1 MNETEQEKLLATPLG
16 FTEGV
21 LGLTCYPCIQKVL
34 LDLDAPGQVSVAAAN
49 GIGKSSRIG
58 APAAIWNAA
67 VHPGSLTI
75 VSAGVHRQVV
85 ELLQSI
91 HAYRSKFPRWEFL
104 TDTIR
109 TDRGSRIL
117 GFTCDRPEL
126 FEGFHSEH
134 LLIVLDEAK
143 SIDDGVYSAALRCQ
157 PERLLLLSSPGGR
170 AGFFFESF
178 HSRRKFF
185 KTHTITAFEASHI
198 SPKWIADTIEQF
210 GETHPYVRSAVYGE
224 FSELDSDVVIPLSFV
239 QNCLANPPAFVDGE
253 VKAFCDF
260 AGNAAENVLAIC
272 RGNRVEIAAAW
283 REGDTAH
290 SIGKFLNLFKE
301 HNLSVHQ
308 IHGDAD
314 GLGCVYLDMLAEN
327 GWPINRFHGGKPAS
341 NSEVYF
347 NAIAEAWYSARRLFE
362 KRLVILPNDAVLI
375 GQLTSRKGH
384 CNSKGQLC
392 LESKDE
398 MRARGLPSPDRADA
412 FVGAL
417 VKPTGTGW
425 DAQAVA
431 QVRAA
436 NPHIAANP
444 AAPAEFDRERERQ
457 PFRLQQ
463 PGQSFPGVR
472 DLSRTAA
479 NQFRPRHL

>member
-1 MNETEQEKLLATPLG
+1 MNETEQAKLLATPLG
-16 FTEGV
+16 FCEGV
-21 LGLTCYPCIQKVL
+21 LALPCYDCIKKVL

-91 HAYRSKFPRWEFL
+91 QTHRSKFPRWEFL

-126 FEGFHSEH
+126 FEGFHSPH

-143 SIDDGVYSAALRCQ
+143 SIDDGVYAAALRCQ

-170 AGFFFESF
+170 TGFFFESF

-185 KTHTITAFEASHI
+185 HTHTISALDAPHI
-198 SPKWIADTIEQF
+198 SQKWIDDTIEQY
-210 GETHPYVRSAVYGE
+210 GLTHPFVRSAVYGE

-239 QNCLANPPAFVDGE
+239 QNCLANPPVLQDGE
-253 VKAFCDF
+253 VKAFSDF
-260 AGNAAENVLAIC
+260 AGNAAENVLGIC

-283 REGDTAH
+283 HEADTAR
-290 SIGKFLNLFKE
+290 SIGKFLQLFKE
-301 HNLSVHQ
+301 HNLSAHQ
-308 IHGDAD
+308 IHGDSD
-314 GLGCVYLDMLAEN
+314 GLGVVYCDLLAEA
-327 GWPINRFHGGKPAS
+327 GWPINKFHGGRPAS
-341 NSEVYF
+341 NPDVYV
-347 NAIAEAWYSARRLFE
+347 NAIAEAWYSARRLIE
-362 KRLVILPNDAVLI
+362 KRLVILPNDQTLI
-375 GQLTSRKGH
+375 GQLTSRKGF

-392 LESKDE
+392 LESKED
-398 MRARGLPSPDRADA
+398 MKKRGLPSPDRGDA

-417 VKPTGTGW
+417 LRSTGTGW
-425 DAQAVA
+425 TAEAVREVLASNPQLNQAHNLDRVTA
-431 QVRAA
+431 RAPYRI
-436 NPHIAANP
+436 N
-444 AAPAEFDRERERQ
+444 
-457 PFRLQQ
+457 Q
-463 PGQSFPGVR
+463 PGGQFHAPPN
-472 DLSRTAA
+472 LSRMGRWT
-479 NQFRPRHL
+479 PRR